1 MRDEQLEKRIA
12 DAVNHAA
19 PDVLGR
25 ILSSYDEQKGN
36 VIEMSEIVNS
46 NTANTKKRNRWAPL
60 VAVAAALALCVS
72 VFGFNVWRGGSAVD
86 SVVMLDVNPSI
97 SLTINAREEVIS
109 ANALNEEARVVLGDM
124 DLKGTDLNVAVN
136 AIIGSMLQNGY
147 LSDLQNS
154 ILVSVENA
162 DQQRSAQLQAEISSA
177 ISSSFGGSGVSA
189 SVLSQTVTETDEL
202 TQLAQAYGISVGKAA
217 LIQEVVAQDA
227 TLTVESLAPLSINEI
242 ALISSSRNLTTN
254 TVSQTGAASDKAYI
268 GENAA
273 LSAAAARAGVSVS
286 DVTWSKVEFDS
297 DDGLMLYEVE
307 FRTNTAKYECDVNA
321 RTGEI
326 VKFVQEGGSHTGST
340 TGNTGTTNT
349 NTGSTNTNTGSTNT
363 NTGTTTNNTNTSYI
377 GEEAAKAAALA
388 DAGCKAED
396 AVYLA
401 AWLEY
406 DDGRPEHYEVEFM
419 VGNTRYEYEIALTS
433 ATVIKSDRES
443 YGGGGNTNG
452 NASGNTSY
460 IGEDAALTAAL
471 THAGLSASDISR
483 QKVEFDFDDGYAI
496 YEIEFR
502 SGRYEY
508 EYEVDAVSGQVLKSE
523 MDD

>member
-19 PDVLGR
+19 PDILDR

-36 VIEMSEIVNS
+36 VISMSEIVNN
-46 NTANTKKRNRWAPL
+46 NTANTKKKRNRWAPL
-60 VAVAAALALCVS
+60 VAVAAALALCIS
-72 VFGFNVWRGGSAVD
+72 VFGYNFWKSGSAVD

-97 SLTINAREEVIS
+97 SLTINAREEVIR
-109 ANALNEEARVVLGDM
+109 ANALNEEAKVVLGDM
-124 DLKGTDLNVAVN
+124 DLTGTDLNVAVN

-162 DQQRSAQLQAEISSA
+162 DAQRSAQLQTEISNA
-177 ISSSFGGSGVSA
+177 ISSSFGVSGVSA

-202 TQLAQAYGISVGKAA
+202 TQLAQTYGISVGKAA

-268 GENAA
+268 GKNAA

-326 VKFVQEGGSHTGST
+326 VKFEQEGGSHTGST
-340 TGNTGTTNT
+340 TGNTGTAN
-349 NTGSTNTNTGSTNT
+349 SNTGSTNT

-443 YGGGGNTNG
+443 YGSGGNTSG

-508 EYEVDAVSGQVLKSE
+508 EYEVDAVSGQIIKSE

>member
-12 DAVNHAA
+12 EAVDHAA
-19 PDVLGR
+19 PDILDR

-36 VIEMSEIVNS
+36 VISMSEIINNNTNS
-46 NTANTKKRNRWAPL
+46 KKKRNRWAPM

-72 VFGFNVWRGGSAVD
+72 VFGYNFWKGGSAVD

-109 ANALNEEARVVLGDM
+109 ANALNQEAQTVLGDM
-124 DLKGTDLNVAVN
+124 DLRGTDLNVAVN
-136 AIIGSMLQNGY
+136 AIIGSMFQNGY

-162 DQQRSAQLQAEISSA
+162 DAQRSAQLQTEISNA
-177 ISSSFGGSGVSA
+177 ISSSFGSSGVNA

-202 TQLAQAYGISVGKAA
+202 TQMAQTYGISVGKAA
-217 LIQEVVAQDA
+217 LIQEVVAQDS

-242 ALISSSRNLTTN
+242 ALISSSRNLTTS
-254 TVSQTGAASDKAYI
+254 TVSQTGSASDKAYI

-286 DVTWSKVEFDS
+286 DVTWSKVEFDC
-297 DDGLMLYEVE
+297 DDGVMLYEVE
-307 FRTNTAKYECDVNA
+307 FRTSGAEYECDVNA
-321 RTGEI
+321 TTGE
-326 VKFVQEGGSHTGST
+326 VFKFEQEGGFHTGT
-340 TGNTGTTNT
+340 TTNT
-349 NTGSTNTNTGSTNT
+349 NTGTNTNTNNS
-363 NTGTTTNNTNTSYI
+363 GTTANTSYI

-388 DAGCKAED
+388 DAGCKEAD
-396 AVYLA
+396 TVYLA

-406 DDGRPEHYEVEFM
+406 DDGRPEHYEVEFL

-433 ATVIKSDRES
+433 ATVIKSDRET
-443 YGGGGNTNG
+443 YGNTG
-452 NASGNTSY
+452 STGTTGTTSGSTNY

-483 QKVEFDFDDGYAI
+483 QKVEFDFDDGYAL
-496 YEIEFR
+496 YEVEFR

-508 EYEVDAVSGQVLKSE
+508 EYEIDAVSGQVIKSE

>member
-12 DAVNHAA
+12 DAVQHAA
-19 PDVLGR
+19 PDVLDR

-36 VIEMSEIVNS
+36 VISMSEIVNT
-46 NTANTKKRNRWAPL
+46 NNKRNKRRWTSL

-72 VFGFNVWRGGSAVD
+72 VFGYNFWKSGSAVD
-86 SVVMLDVNPSI
+86 SVVLLDVNPSI
-97 SLTINAREEVIS
+97 SLTLNTREEVLS
-109 ANALNEEARVVLGDM
+109 ANALNEEAQVVLGDM

-136 AIIGSMLQNGY
+136 AIIGSMFQNGY

-162 DQQRSAQLQAEISSA
+162 DEQRSAQLQAEISNV
-177 ISSSFGGSGVSA
+177 INSSFGSSGVGA

-202 TQLAQAYGISVGKAA
+202 TQLAQTYGISVGKAA
-217 LIQEVVAQDA
+217 LIQEVVAQDS

-254 TVSQTGAASDKAYI
+254 TVAQTGSASDKAYI

-273 LSAAAARAGVSVS
+273 LSAAAAHAGVSVS
-286 DVTWSKVEFDS
+286 DVTWSEVEFDC
-297 DDGLMLYEVE
+297 DDGIMLYEVE
-307 FRTNTAKYECDVNA
+307 FRTSSAEYECDVNA
-321 RTGEI
+321 TTGEV
-326 VKFVQEGGSHTGST
+326 VKFEQEGGFQ
-340 TGNTGTTNT
+340 TGTAN
-349 NTGSTNTNTGSTNT
+349 TNT
-363 NTGTTTNNTNTSYI
+363 NTGTTTNTANTSYI

-396 AVYLA
+396 TVYLA

-406 DDGRPEHYEVEFM
+406 DDGRPEYYEVEFM
-419 VGNTRYEYEIALTS
+419 VDNTRYEYEIALTS
-433 ATVIKSDRES
+433 ATVIKSERES
-443 YGGGGNTNG
+443 YGNSGNSATTGNTSGNTN
-452 NASGNTSY
+452 Y
-460 IGEDAALTAAL
+460 IGEDAALSAAL
-471 THAGLSASDISR
+471 THAGLSSADISG
-483 QKVEFDFDDGYAI
+483 QKVEFDFDDGSAI

-508 EYEVDAVSGQVLKSE
+508 EYEIDAVSGQVIKSE

>member
-12 DAVNHAA
+12 DAVQHAA
-19 PDVLGR
+19 PDVLDR

-36 VIEMSEIVNS
+36 VISMSEIVNT
-46 NTANTKKRNRWAPL
+46 NNKRNKRRWTSL

-72 VFGFNVWRGGSAVD
+72 VFGYNFWKSGSAVD
-86 SVVMLDVNPSI
+86 SVVLLDVNPSI
-97 SLTINAREEVIS
+97 SLTLNTREEVLS
-109 ANALNEEARVVLGDM
+109 ANALNEEAQVVLGDM

-136 AIIGSMLQNGY
+136 AIIGSMFQNGY

-162 DQQRSAQLQAEISSA
+162 DEQRSAQLQTEISNA
-177 ISSSFGGSGVSA
+177 ISSSFGSSGVGA

-202 TQLAQAYGISVGKAA
+202 TQLAQTYGISVGKAA
-217 LIQEVVAQDA
+217 LIQEVVAQDS

-254 TVSQTGAASDKAYI
+254 TVAQTGSASDKAYI

-273 LSAAAARAGVSVS
+273 LSAAAAHAGVSVS
-286 DVTWSKVEFDS
+286 DVTWSEVEFDC
-297 DDGLMLYEVE
+297 DDGIMLYEVE
-307 FRTNTAKYECDVNA
+307 FRTSSAEYECDVNA
-321 RTGEI
+321 TTGEV
-326 VKFVQEGGSHTGST
+326 VKFEQEGGFQ
-340 TGNTGTTNT
+340 TGTAN
-349 NTGSTNTNTGSTNT
+349 TNT
-363 NTGTTTNNTNTSYI
+363 NTGTTTNTANTSYI

-396 AVYLA
+396 TVYLA

-406 DDGRPEHYEVEFM
+406 DDGRPEYYEVEFM
-419 VGNTRYEYEIALTS
+419 VDNTRYEYEIALTS
-433 ATVIKSDRES
+433 ATVIKSERES
-443 YGGGGNTNG
+443 YGNSGNSATT
-452 NASGNTSY
+452 GNTSGSTNY
-460 IGEDAALTAAL
+460 IGDDAALSAAL
-471 THAGLSASDISR
+471 THAGLSSSDISG

-508 EYEVDAVSGQVLKSE
+508 EYEIDAVSGQVIKSE

>member
-12 DAVNHAA
+12 DAVQHAA
-19 PDVLGR
+19 PDVLDR

-36 VIEMSEIVNS
+36 VISMSEIVNT
-46 NTANTKKRNRWAPL
+46 NHKGNRRRWTSLA
-60 VAVAAALALCVS
+60 AVAAALVLCVS
-72 VFGFNVWRGGSAVD
+72 VFGYNFWKSGSAVD
-86 SVVMLDVNPSI
+86 SVVLLDVNPSI
-97 SLTINAREEVIS
+97 SLTLNTREEVLS
-109 ANALNEEARVVLGDM
+109 ANALNEEAQVVLGDM

-136 AIIGSMLQNGY
+136 AIIGSMFQNGY

-162 DQQRSAQLQAEISSA
+162 DEQRSAQLQAEISNV
-177 ISSSFGGSGVSA
+177 INSSFGSSGVGA

-202 TQLAQAYGISVGKAA
+202 TQLAQTYGISVGKAA
-217 LIQEVVAQDA
+217 LIQEVVAQDS

-254 TVSQTGAASDKAYI
+254 TVAQTGSASDKAYI

-273 LSAAAARAGVSVS
+273 LSAAAAHAGISVS
-286 DVTWSKVEFDS
+286 DVTWSEVEFDC
-297 DDGLMLYEVE
+297 DDGIMLYEVE
-307 FRTNTAKYECDVNA
+307 FRTSSAKYECDINA
-321 RTGEI
+321 TTGEG
-326 VKFVQEGGSHTGST
+326 VKLEQEGGFQ
-340 TGNTGTTNT
+340 TGTAN
-349 NTGSTNTNTGSTNT
+349 TNT
-363 NTGTTTNNTNTSYI
+363 NTGTTTNTATTSYI

-396 AVYLA
+396 TVYLA

-443 YGGGGNTNG
+443 YGNSGNSGTNG
-452 NASGNTSY
+452 NTSGSTNY
-460 IGEDAALTAAL
+460 IGEDAALSAAL
-471 THAGLSASDISR
+471 THAGLSSSDISG
-483 QKVEFDFDDGYAI
+483 QKVEFDFDDGSAI

-508 EYEVDAVSGQVLKSE
+508 EYEIDAVTGQVIKSE

>member
-12 DAVNHAA
+12 DAVQHAA
-19 PDVLGR
+19 PDVLDR

-36 VIEMSEIVNS
+36 VISMSEIVNT
-46 NTANTKKRNRWAPL
+46 NNKRNKRRWTSL

-72 VFGFNVWRGGSAVD
+72 VFGYNFWKSGSAVD
-86 SVVMLDVNPSI
+86 SVVLLDVNPSI
-97 SLTINAREEVIS
+97 SLTLNTREEVLS
-109 ANALNEEARVVLGDM
+109 ANALNEEAQVVLGDM

-136 AIIGSMLQNGY
+136 AIIGSMFQNGY

-162 DQQRSAQLQAEISSA
+162 DEQRSAQLQAEISNA
-177 ISSSFGGSGVSA
+177 ISSSFGSSGVGA

-202 TQLAQAYGISVGKAA
+202 TQLAQTYGISVGKAA
-217 LIQEVVAQDA
+217 LIQEVVAQDS

-254 TVSQTGAASDKAYI
+254 TVAQTGSASDKAYI

-273 LSAAAARAGVSVS
+273 LSAAAAHAGVSVS
-286 DVTWSKVEFDS
+286 DVTWSEVEFDC
-297 DDGLMLYEVE
+297 DDGIMLYEVE
-307 FRTNTAKYECDVNA
+307 FRTSSAEYECDVNA
-321 RTGEI
+321 TTGEV
-326 VKFVQEGGSHTGST
+326 VKFEQEGGFQ
-340 TGNTGTTNT
+340 TGTAN
-349 NTGSTNTNTGSTNT
+349 TNT
-363 NTGTTTNNTNTSYI
+363 NTGTTTNTANTSYI
-377 GEEAAKAAALA
+377 GEEAAKTAALA

-396 AVYLA
+396 TVYLA

-433 ATVIKSDRES
+433 ATVIKSERES
-443 YGGGGNTNG
+443 YGNSGNSATTGNTSGNTN
-452 NASGNTSY
+452 Y
-460 IGEDAALTAAL
+460 IGDDAALSAAL
-471 THAGLSASDISR
+471 THAGLSSSDISG
-483 QKVEFDFDDGYAI
+483 QKVEFDFDDGSAI

-508 EYEVDAVSGQVLKSE
+508 EYEIDAVSGQVIKSE

>member
-1 MRDEQLEKRIA
+1 MRDEQLKKRIA
-12 DAVNHAA
+12 DAVDHAA
-19 PDVLGR
+19 PDILDR

-36 VIEMSEIVNS
+36 VISMSEIVNNS
-46 NTANTKKRNRWAPL
+46 ANVKKKKNRWAPF

-72 VFGFNVWRGGSAVD
+72 VFGYNFWQSGNAVD

-97 SLTINAREEVIS
+97 SLTINAREEVIR
-109 ANALNEEARVVLGDM
+109 ANALNEEAKVVLGDM
-124 DLKGTDLNVAVN
+124 DLTGTDLNVAVN
-136 AIIGSMLQNGY
+136 AIIGSMFQNGY

-162 DQQRSAQLQAEISSA
+162 DAQRSAQLQTEISNA
-177 ISSSFGGSGVSA
+177 ISSSFGSSGVNA

-202 TQLAQAYGISVGKAA
+202 TQLAQTYGISVGKAA

-286 DVTWSKVEFDS
+286 DVTWSKVEFDC
-297 DDGLMLYEVE
+297 DDGVMLYEVE
-307 FRTNTAKYECDVNA
+307 FRTNGAEYECDVNA
-321 RTGEI
+321 TTGE
-326 VKFVQEGGSHTGST
+326 VFKFEQEGGFQTGGT

-349 NTGSTNTNTGSTNT
+349 NTGS
-363 NTGTTTNNTNTSYI
+363 TTNNTNTSYI

-443 YGGGGNTNG
+443 YGSGGNTNG
-452 NASGNTSY
+452 NAGGNTSY

-508 EYEVDAVSGQVLKSE
+508 EYEIDAVSGQVLKSE

>member
-19 PDVLGR
+19 PDILDR

-36 VIEMSEIVNS
+36 VISMSEIINNNTNS
-46 NTANTKKRNRWAPL
+46 KKKRNRWAPM
-60 VAVAAALALCVS
+60 VAVAAALVLCVS
-72 VFGFNVWRGGSAVD
+72 VFGYNFWKGGNAVD

-97 SLTINAREEVIS
+97 SMAINAREEVIS
-109 ANALNEEARVVLGDM
+109 ANALNQEAQVILGDM

-136 AIIGSMLQNGY
+136 AIIGSMFQNGY

-162 DQQRSAQLQAEISSA
+162 DAQRSAQLQTEISNA
-177 ISSSFGGSGVSA
+177 ISSSFGSSGVSA

-202 TQLAQAYGISVGKAA
+202 TQMAQTYGISVGKAA
-217 LIQEVVAQDA
+217 LIQEVVAQDS

-242 ALISSSRNLTTN
+242 ALISSSRNLATN

-268 GENAA
+268 GDSAA
-273 LSAAAARAGVSVS
+273 LSAAVAHVGISVS
-286 DVTWSKVEFDS
+286 DVTWSKVEFDC
-297 DDGLMLYEVE
+297 DDGIMLYEVE
-307 FRTNTAKYECDVNA
+307 FRTANAEYECDVNA
-321 RTGEI
+321 TTGE
-326 VKFVQEGGSHTGST
+326 VFKFEQEGGYQTGA
-340 TGNTGTTNT
+340 NTNT
-349 NTGSTNTNTGSTNT
+349 NTGAG
-363 NTGTTTNNTNTSYI
+363 TNNGGATVNTTDYI

-388 DAGCKAED
+388 DAGCKEAD
-396 AVYLA
+396 TVYLA

-406 DDGRPEHYEVEFM
+406 DDGRPEHYEVEFL

-443 YGGGGNTNG
+443 YGNPANTGNTG
-452 NASGNTSY
+452 SGGSTNY

-483 QKVEFDFDDGYAI
+483 QQVKFDFDDGYAL
-496 YEIEFR
+496 YEVEFR
-502 SGRYEY
+502 SGRFEY
-508 EYEVDAVSGQVLKSE
+508 EYEIDAVSGQVLKSE

>member
-12 DAVNHAA
+12 EAVDHAA
-19 PDVLGR
+19 PDILDR

-36 VIEMSEIVNS
+36 VIAMSEIIHNS
-46 NTANTKKRNRWAPL
+46 TNAKKKRNRWAPF

-72 VFGFNVWRGGSAVD
+72 VFGYNFWQSGNAVD
-86 SVVMLDVNPSI
+86 SIVMLDVNPSI
-97 SLTINAREEVIS
+97 SLTLNAKEEVIK
-109 ANALNEEARVVLGDM
+109 ANALNEEAKVVLGDM
-124 DLKGTDLNVAVN
+124 DLTGTDLNVAVN
-136 AIIGSMLQNGY
+136 ALIGSMFQNGY

-162 DQQRSAQLQAEISSA
+162 DAQRSAQLQTEISNA
-177 ISSSFGGSGVSA
+177 ISSSFGSSGVSA

-202 TQLAQAYGISVGKAA
+202 TQLAQTYGISVGKAA

-242 ALISSSRNLTTN
+242 ALISSSRNLATT

-286 DVTWSKVEFDS
+286 DVTWSKVEFDC
-297 DDGLMLYEVE
+297 DDGVMLYEVE
-307 FRTNTAKYECDVNA
+307 FRTNSAEYECDVNA
-321 RTGEI
+321 TTGE
-326 VKFVQEGGSHTGST
+326 VFKFEQEGGFQTGGT
-340 TGNTGTTNT
+340 TGNTGTTNGST
-349 NTGSTNTNTGSTNT
+349 SNTGNTG
-363 NTGTTTNNTNTSYI
+363 YI

-443 YGGGGNTNG
+443 YGGGNTNG

-471 THAGLSASDISR
+471 THAGLSADAVSGK
-483 QKVEFDFDDGYAI
+483 KVEFDFDDGYAI

-508 EYEVDAVSGQVLKSE
+508 EYEVDAVSGQIIKSE

>member
-19 PDVLGR
+19 PDILDR

-36 VIEMSEIVNS
+36 VISMSEIVNN
-46 NTANTKKRNRWAPL
+46 NTANTKKKRNRWAPL
-60 VAVAAALALCVS
+60 VAVAAALALCIS
-72 VFGFNVWRGGSAVD
+72 VFGYNFWKSGSAVD

-97 SLTINAREEVIS
+97 SLTINAREEVIR
-109 ANALNEEARVVLGDM
+109 ANALNEEAKVVLGDM
-124 DLKGTDLNVAVN
+124 DLTGTDLNVAVN

-162 DQQRSAQLQAEISSA
+162 DAQRSAQLQTEISNA
-177 ISSSFGGSGVSA
+177 ISSSFGVSGVSA

-202 TQLAQAYGISVGKAA
+202 TQLAQTYGISVGKAA

-326 VKFVQEGGSHTGST
+326 VKFEQEGGSHTGST
-340 TGNTGTTNT
+340 TGNTGTAN
-349 NTGSTNTNTGSTNT
+349 SNTGSTNT

-443 YGGGGNTNG
+443 YGSGGNTSG

>member
-12 DAVNHAA
+12 EAVDHAA
-19 PDVLGR
+19 PDVLDR

-36 VIEMSEIVNS
+36 VITMSEIVNN
-46 NTANTKKRNRWAPL
+46 NTTNTKKHKNRWAPL

-72 VFGFNVWRGGSAVD
+72 VFGYNFWKSGNAVD

-97 SLTINAREEVIS
+97 SLTINAREEVIR
-109 ANALNEEARVVLGDM
+109 ANALNEEAQVVLGDM
-124 DLKGTDLNVAVN
+124 DLTGTDLNVAVN

-162 DQQRSAQLQAEISSA
+162 DEQRSAQLQTEISNA
-177 ISSSFGGSGVSA
+177 ISSSFGSSGVSA

-202 TQLAQAYGISVGKAA
+202 TQLAQTYGISVGKAA

-242 ALISSSRNLTTN
+242 ALISSSRNLTSN
-254 TVSQTGAASDKAYI
+254 TVSQTGSASDKAYI
-268 GENAA
+268 GKDAA

-286 DVTWSKVEFDS
+286 DVTWSKVEFDC
-297 DDGLMLYEVE
+297 DDGVMLYEVE
-307 FRTNTAKYECDVNA
+307 FSTSSAKYECDVNA
-321 RTGEI
+321 TTGE
-326 VKFVQEGGSHTGST
+326 VFKFEQEGGIQTGTT

-349 NTGSTNTNTGSTNT
+349 NTNTGSTGTTNNTSTNTSTNTNTTTNT
-363 NTGTTTNNTNTSYI
+363 NYI

-388 DAGCKAED
+388 DAGCKEED

-419 VGNTRYEYEIALTS
+419 VGTTRYEYEIALTS
-433 ATVIKSDRES
+433 ATVIKSDREN
-443 YGGGGNTNG
+443 YGST
-452 NASGNTSY
+452 GNTSGGSANY
-460 IGEDAALTAAL
+460 IGEDAALSAAL

-483 QKVEFDFDDGYAI
+483 QKVQFDFDDGYAI

-508 EYEVDAVSGQVLKSE
+508 EYEIDAVSGQVIKSE

>member
-12 DAVNHAA
+12 DAVQHAA
-19 PDVLGR
+19 PDVLDR

-36 VIEMSEIVNS
+36 VISMSEIVNT
-46 NTANTKKRNRWAPL
+46 NNKRNKRRWTSL

-72 VFGFNVWRGGSAVD
+72 VFGYNFWKSGSAVD
-86 SVVMLDVNPSI
+86 SVVLLDVNPSI
-97 SLTINAREEVIS
+97 SLTLNTREEVLS
-109 ANALNEEARVVLGDM
+109 ANALNEEAQVVLGDM

-136 AIIGSMLQNGY
+136 AIIGSMFQNGY

-162 DQQRSAQLQAEISSA
+162 DEQRSAQLQAEISNV
-177 ISSSFGGSGVSA
+177 INSSFGSSGVGA

-202 TQLAQAYGISVGKAA
+202 TQLAQTYGISVGKAA
-217 LIQEVVAQDA
+217 LIQEVVAQDS

-254 TVSQTGAASDKAYI
+254 TVAQTGSASDKAYI

-273 LSAAAARAGVSVS
+273 LSAAAAHAGVSVS
-286 DVTWSKVEFDS
+286 DVTWSEVEFDC
-297 DDGLMLYEVE
+297 DDGIMLYEVE
-307 FRTNTAKYECDVNA
+307 FRTSSAEYECDVNA
-321 RTGEI
+321 TTGEV
-326 VKFVQEGGSHTGST
+326 VKFEQEGGFQ
-340 TGNTGTTNT
+340 TGTAN
-349 NTGSTNTNTGSTNT
+349 TNT
-363 NTGTTTNNTNTSYI
+363 NTGTTTNTANTSYI

-396 AVYLA
+396 TVYLA

-406 DDGRPEHYEVEFM
+406 DDGRPEYYEVEFM
-419 VGNTRYEYEIALTS
+419 VDNTRYEYEIALTS
-433 ATVIKSDRES
+433 ATVIKSERES
-443 YGGGGNTNG
+443 YGNSGNSATT
-452 NASGNTSY
+452 GNTSGSTNY
-460 IGEDAALTAAL
+460 IGEDAALSAAL
-471 THAGLSASDISR
+471 THAGLSSADISG
-483 QKVEFDFDDGYAI
+483 QKVEFDFDDGSAI

-508 EYEVDAVSGQVLKSE
+508 EYEIDAVSGQVIKSE

>member
-12 DAVNHAA
+12 DAVQHAA
-19 PDVLGR
+19 PDVLDR

-36 VIEMSEIVNS
+36 VISMSEIVNT
-46 NTANTKKRNRWAPL
+46 NNKRSKRRWTSL

-72 VFGFNVWRGGSAVD
+72 VFGYNFWKSGSAVD
-86 SVVMLDVNPSI
+86 SVVLLDVNPSI
-97 SLTINAREEVIS
+97 SLTLNTREEVLS
-109 ANALNEEARVVLGDM
+109 ANALNEEAQVVLGDM

-136 AIIGSMLQNGY
+136 AIIGSMFQNGY

-162 DQQRSAQLQAEISSA
+162 DEQRSAQLQAEISNV
-177 ISSSFGGSGVSA
+177 INSSFGSSGVGA

-202 TQLAQAYGISVGKAA
+202 TQLAQTYGISVGKAA
-217 LIQEVVAQDA
+217 LIQEVVAQDS

-254 TVSQTGAASDKAYI
+254 TVAQTGSASDKAYI

-273 LSAAAARAGVSVS
+273 LSAAAAHAGISVS
-286 DVTWSKVEFDS
+286 DVTWSEVEFDC
-297 DDGLMLYEVE
+297 DDGIMLYEVE
-307 FRTNTAKYECDVNA
+307 FRTSSAKYECDINA
-321 RTGEI
+321 TTGEV
-326 VKFVQEGGSHTGST
+326 VKFEQEGGFQ
-340 TGNTGTTNT
+340 TGTAN
-349 NTGSTNTNTGSTNT
+349 TNT
-363 NTGTTTNNTNTSYI
+363 NTGTTTNTATTSYI

-396 AVYLA
+396 TVYLA

-443 YGGGGNTNG
+443 YGNSGNSGTT
-452 NASGNTSY
+452 GNTSGSTNY
-460 IGEDAALTAAL
+460 IGEDAALSAAL
-471 THAGLSASDISR
+471 THAGVSSADISG

-508 EYEVDAVSGQVLKSE
+508 EYEIDAVSGQVIKSE

>member
-12 DAVNHAA
+12 DAVQHAA
-19 PDVLGR
+19 PDVLDR

-36 VIEMSEIVNS
+36 VISMSEIVNT
-46 NTANTKKRNRWAPL
+46 NNKRNKRRWTSL

-72 VFGFNVWRGGSAVD
+72 VFGYNFWKSGSAVD
-86 SVVMLDVNPSI
+86 SVVLLDVNPSI
-97 SLTINAREEVIS
+97 SLTLNTREEVLS
-109 ANALNEEARVVLGDM
+109 ANALNEEAQVVLGDM

-136 AIIGSMLQNGY
+136 AIIGSMFQNGY

-162 DQQRSAQLQAEISSA
+162 DEQRSAQLQEEISSA
-177 ISSSFGGSGVSA
+177 ISSSFGSSGVGA

-202 TQLAQAYGISVGKAA
+202 TQLAQTYGISVGKAA
-217 LIQEVVAQDA
+217 LIQEVVAQDS

-254 TVSQTGAASDKAYI
+254 TVAQTGSASDKAYI

-273 LSAAAARAGVSVS
+273 LSAAAAHAGVSVS
-286 DVTWSKVEFDS
+286 DVTWSKVEFDC
-297 DDGLMLYEVE
+297 DDGIMLYEVE
-307 FRTNTAKYECDVNA
+307 FRTSSAEYECDVNA
-321 RTGEI
+321 TTGEV
-326 VKFVQEGGSHTGST
+326 VKFEQEGGSTNAGTANS
-340 TGNTGTTNT
+340 GTTNS
-349 NTGSTNTNTGSTNT
+349 GSIG
-363 NTGTTTNNTNTSYI
+363 TNNSTSHTDYI
-377 GEEAAKAAALA
+377 GEEAAKTAALA

-396 AVYLA
+396 TVYLA

-443 YGGGGNTNG
+443 YGNSGNSGTT
-452 NASGNTSY
+452 GNTSGSTNY
-460 IGEDAALTAAL
+460 IGEDAALSAAL
-471 THAGLSASDISR
+471 THAGLSSSDISG
-483 QKVEFDFDDGYAI
+483 QKVEFDFDDGSAI

-508 EYEVDAVSGQVLKSE
+508 EYEIDAVSGQVIKSE

>member
-19 PDVLGR
+19 PDILDR

-36 VIEMSEIVNS
+36 VISMSEIVNN
-46 NTANTKKRNRWAPL
+46 NTANTKKKRNRWAPL
-60 VAVAAALALCVS
+60 VAVAAALALCIS
-72 VFGFNVWRGGSAVD
+72 VFGYNFWKSGSAVD

-97 SLTINAREEVIS
+97 SLTINAREEVIR
-109 ANALNEEARVVLGDM
+109 ANALNEEAKVVLGDM
-124 DLKGTDLNVAVN
+124 DLTGTDLNVAVN

-162 DQQRSAQLQAEISSA
+162 DAQRSAQLQTEISNA
-177 ISSSFGGSGVSA
+177 ISSSFGASGVSA

-202 TQLAQAYGISVGKAA
+202 TQLAQTYGISVGKAA

-227 TLTVESLAPLSINEI
+227 TLTVENLAPLSINEI

-326 VKFVQEGGSHTGST
+326 VKFEQEGGSNTGST
-340 TGNTGTTNT
+340 TGNTGTTN
-349 NTGSTNTNTGSTNT
+349 SNTGSTNT

-443 YGGGGNTNG
+443 YGTSGNT
-452 NASGNTSY
+452 SGNTSY